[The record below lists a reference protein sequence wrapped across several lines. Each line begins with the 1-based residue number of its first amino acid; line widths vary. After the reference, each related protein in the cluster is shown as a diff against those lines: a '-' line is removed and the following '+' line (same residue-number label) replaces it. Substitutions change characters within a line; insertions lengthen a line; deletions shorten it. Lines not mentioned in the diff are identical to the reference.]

1 MKLIIFDYDDTL
13 FPSTYYT
20 KNTNLTIDDLNV
32 IDNTVCDIFKTLQD
46 NGHTVIIISNGNM
59 AWINESMKLLPNIK
73 NYVISNKIQIISAR
87 DLYDKTTVKYEDWKR
102 FTIVRILTSE
112 PYYNFDTIIGV
123 GDSAIDDI
131 AIKDSC
137 EFVHKKYEFI
147 KIPPSQVI
155 SMFNNTIEKLY
166 NMINKIIKSK

>member
-32 IDNTVCDIFKTLQD
+32 IDNTVYNIFKTLQD

-59 AWINESMKLLPNIK
+59 AWINESMALLPNTK
-73 NYVISNKIQIISAR
+73 NYFINNKIQIISAR
-87 DLYDKTTVKYEDWKR
+87 DLYENTAVKYEDWKR
-102 FTIVRILTSE
+102 FTTVRILTSE
-112 PYYNFDTIIGV
+112 PYYIFDNILGI
-123 GDSAIDDI
+123 GDSTVDNI

-137 EFVHKKYEFI
+137 KFVHKKYEFI
-147 KIPPSQVI
+147 KIPPALVL
-155 SMFNNTIEKLY
+155 SMFNDMIERLY
-166 NMINKIIKSK
+166 EMIKSV